1 MITYGID
8 AHLLLRKEKDGVPR
22 YAGKLLEAMMK
33 EPLAE
38 DERVIL
44 YAHGEKPEDLVLP
57 EQWMW
62 KKLGWPIPRGWTH
75 GRLSIE
81 MLLHPP
87 SVLFVPGHEVPM
99 FMRLS
104 TLVATTLHD
113 IAFRIVPD
121 VYEPSAVRRQ
131 NLAVRRAISRAKTI
145 FSPSV
150 ATKND
155 LVHEYHVDAARI
167 VVTPLAPTLPVAEE
181 DSAEVLRRYQVS
193 AGKYVFAMSRL
204 EKKKNTLL
212 LVRAFALLKRKLGHG
227 HPLTLVL
234 AGKFGF
240 GEQEI
245 RRAIVEENIEKDIRL
260 LGYVTDHDAS
270 ILFRNAL
277 CFAFPSQAEG
287 FGISILEAMEHGTPV
302 IASNIPSTMEVANNA
317 AMIVSQNDVSAFAQG
332 MENLL
337 QNSVLSEQY
346 RQAGFLRVKAYS
358 WAHCAQ
364 LTLEALRAMIR

>member
-22 YAGKLLEAMMK
+22 YTRMLLEAMMK

-38 DERVIL
+38 DERIIL
-44 YAHGEKPEDLVLP
+44 YAHGEKPGDLVLP
-57 EQWMW
+57 EQWAW
-62 KKLGWPIPRGWTH
+62 KKLGWRIPRGWTH

-99 FMRLS
+99 LMRPS
-104 TLVATTLHD
+104 TKVATTLHD
-113 IAFRIVPD
+113 IAFKIVPD
-121 VYEPSAVRRQ
+121 VYEPSVVRRQ
-131 NLAVRRAISRAKTI
+131 DLAVRRAISRAQTI
-145 FSPSV
+145 LAPSL

-155 LVHEYHVDAARI
+155 LFREYHIDAARI
-167 VVTPLAPTLPVAEE
+167 TVTPLAPALPVVEE
-181 DSAEVLRRYQVS
+181 DPSAVLRRYQVS

-204 EKKKNTLL
+204 EKKKNTLFL
-212 LVRAFALLKRKLGHG
+212 IRAFASLKRRLGHG

-245 RRAIVEENIEKDIRL
+245 RRAIAEENIEKDIRL
-260 LGYVTDHDAS
+260 PGYITDHDAS
-270 ILFRNAL
+270 ILLRFAF
-277 CFAFPSQAEG
+277 CFAFPSRAEG

-302 IASNIPSTMEVANNA
+302 IASNIPSTIEVAGNA

-332 MENLL
+332 IENLL
-337 QNSVLSEQY
+337 QNSALCEQY
-346 RQAGFLRVKAYS
+346 RQAGFLRVTTYS

-364 LTLEALRAMIR
+364 KTLGALRAMIR